1 MDKQKKDFENLSTDK
16 KAENSLTA
24 KDIFLMISGVILII
38 LCALIISNKNI
49 INDRFNQITKFFQS
63 VNVNHNSEIE
73 SNDNPSEFTPFM
85 RNLQVKI
92 KSNWHPPKNDS
103 SNTVEMLFR
112 IAKDGSLISHEILKT
127 SGIPEVDKAAV
138 DALILSSPF
147 EPLPK
152 SHNETYVDV
161 QFTFDYNVLK
171 SN

>member
-1 MDKQKKDFENLSTDK
+1 MDKQKKDFENLNTDNK
-16 KAENSLTA
+16 PENSLRA
-24 KDIFLMISGVILII
+24 KDYLLMISGVILII
-38 LCALIISNKNI
+38 LCALIISNKDI
-49 INDRFNQITKFFQS
+49 INERFNEIIKSYQS
-63 VNVNHNSEIE
+63 VNAKHNSEAENKDI
-73 SNDNPSEFTPFM
+73 PSEFTPFM

-92 KSNWHPPKNDS
+92 RSNWHPPKNDS

-112 IAKDGSLISHEILKT
+112 IAKDGSLISHEILKS

-138 DALILSSPF
+138 DALILSAPF

-152 SHNETYVDV
+152 SHNESYVDV